1 LITTAAD
8 DGPWL
13 DEQAG
18 RLVRPYTVSNG
29 RTRPTA
35 DLDLLTHVT
44 TTAHPAAGHPGPE
57 HTRALRLART
67 PVTVAELAARLR
79 LPVAVAKVVVSDLV
93 EAGLVRAEEPSCR
106 HAPADP
112 AVLRQVRDELRRRL

>member
-1 LITTAAD
+1 
-8 DGPWL
+8 
-13 DEQAG
+13 G

-44 TTAHPAAGHPGPE
+44 ASGHPASGHPGPE
-57 HTRALRLART
+57 HARALGLART
-67 PVTVAELAARLR
+67 PVTIAELAARLM

-93 EAGLVRAEEPSCR
+93 EGGLVRAEAPSYQ
-106 HAPADP
+106 HAPTDP
-112 AVLRQVRDELRRRL
+112 VVLRQVRDELRRRL

>member
-1 LITTAAD
+1 MITAAAD

-44 TTAHPAAGHPGPE
+44 ATGHPATGHPGPE
-57 HTRALRLART
+57 HGRALKLART
-67 PVTVAELAARLR
+67 PVTVAELAARLG
-79 LPVAVAKVVVSDLV
+79 LPVGVAKVVVSDLV
-93 EAGLVRAEEPSCR
+93 ETGLLLAEAPSFR
-106 HAPADP
+106 HTPADP
-112 AVLRQVRDELRRRL
+112 AVLRHVRNELRRRL

>member
-35 DLDLLTHVT
+35 DLDLLTHVAAT
-44 TTAHPAAGHPGPE
+44 GHPATGHPGPE
-57 HTRALRLART
+57 HARTLRLART

-93 EAGLVRAEEPSCR
+93 EAGLVLAEAPSYQ
-106 HAPADP
+106 HTPTDP

>member
-1 LITTAAD
+1 MITAAAD

-29 RTRPTA
+29 RTRPAA

-44 TTAHPAAGHPGPE
+44 ATGHPATGHPGPE
-57 HTRALRLART
+57 HGRALKLART

-93 EAGLVRAEEPSCR
+93 EAGLVLAEAPSFR
-106 HAPADP
+106 RAPADP
-112 AVLRQVRDELRRRL
+112 AVLRHVRDELRRRL

>member
-1 LITTAAD
+1 MITTAAD

-57 HTRALRLART
+57 HARALRLART
-67 PVTVAELAARLR
+67 TVTVAELAARLR

-93 EAGLVRAEEPSCR
+93 EAGLVHVEEPSCLR
-106 HAPADP
+106 APADP